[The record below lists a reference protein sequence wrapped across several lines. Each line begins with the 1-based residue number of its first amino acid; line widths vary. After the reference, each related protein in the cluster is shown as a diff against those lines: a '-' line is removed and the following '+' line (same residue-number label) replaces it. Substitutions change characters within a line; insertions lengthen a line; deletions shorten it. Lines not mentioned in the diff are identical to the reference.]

1 MVDDPV
7 IWPSLRVAEWRDT
20 HDTLHMW
27 PQIVDKTRP
36 EPPGLADFILPWEA
50 VRSSSSPDDMVLDF
64 YALDR
69 PAWPR

>member
-7 IWPSLRVAEWRDT
+7 IWPSLPLAEWRDT
-20 HDTLHMW
+20 HDTLHMCTTAATS
-27 PQIVDKTRP
+27 PI
-36 EPPGLADFILPWEA
+36 ILPWEA

-69 PAWPR
+69 PAAEWPR